1 MAIRTESYK
10 DIKNIMK
17 QFQLYRRYTKK
28 EIRLLNAKISKLQ
41 KIIEE
46 NIIQDDN
53 PDEYESKAIK
63 NFESKRI

>member
-1 MAIRTESYK
+1 MAIRTQPYK
-10 DIKNIMK
+10 DIKKIMK
-17 QFQLYRRYTKK
+17 QFQLYRSYTKK